1 MATIAPRA
9 GGRGRVKPLDAILAT
24 AEKKSLKRSLGAF
37 QLTLLG
43 IGAVIGTGIFVLTA
57 TAAQKAGPGM
67 MVSFIIAGAV
77 CAVAALC
84 YSELASM
91 VPVAG
96 SAYTYSYAVM
106 GEVVAWLVGWALI
119 LEYALGASA
128 VAVGWSGFI
137 SGLLDSVGMHLPH
150 ALKVGPEI
158 QWGFLQGGELGGL
171 INLPAVLVV
180 AFVTTLLVI
189 GTKESATFNAVLVVI
204 KITALSLFLV
214 ITLPMVS
221 GHAENFQ
228 PFAPRGW
235 GNPFS
240 GSGTGILG
248 AAASIFF
255 AYVGFD
261 AVSTAAEETKNPQRN
276 VPIGLIGSLLICTV
290 FYLLVAAGVVG
301 SFGAQPL
308 VDPATGLAFKEGS
321 PQLYAAAACQAA
333 HAPTVCSKEA
343 LAYILRQVSS
353 PLAGQ
358 LVGLAAAVALPSV
371 VLLMM
376 YGQTRIFFV
385 MARDGLL
392 PERLSTVHTRFRTPH
407 VVTIVTGIFVAIA
420 AAFLPVG
427 TLADYSNAG
436 TLFAFAAVSLGV
448 MILRKRDPNRPRP
461 FRTPALF
468 VVAPLSIAGC
478 LLLFVNLNMES
489 KLLFVTWTVLG
500 LVFYFLYGYRHSH
513 VARGITEV
521 PELAPEAPGSI
532 GVAPMPRA
540 PVPPQDIGEGD

>member
-1 MATIAPRA
+1 MATVAPRA
-9 GGRGRVKPLDAILAT
+9 PGRGRIKPLDEILAT

-67 MVSFIIAGAV
+67 MVSFIVAGAV

-106 GEVVAWLVGWALI
+106 GEIVAWLVGWALI

-137 SGLLDSVGMHLPH
+137 TGLLDHIGIHVPH
-150 ALKVGPEI
+150 ALAVGPPI
-158 QWGFLQGGELGGL
+158 QWGFLQGGEVGG
-171 INLPAVLVV
+171 IFNLPAVLVV
-180 AFVTTLLVI
+180 AVVTTLLVI
-189 GTKESATFNAVLVVI
+189 GTKESATVNAVLVCI
-204 KITALSLFLV
+204 KVAALTLFLI

-221 GHAENFQ
+221 GHMSNFE

-235 GNPFS
+235 GNPLS
-240 GSGTGILG
+240 SSGTGILG

-290 FYLLVAAGVVG
+290 FYLLVSAGVVG
-301 SFGAQPL
+301 AHGAQPL
-308 VDPATGLAFKEGS
+308 INSATGLPFKEGS
-321 PQLYAAAACQAA
+321 PELYGSAACQAA
-333 HAPTVCSKEA
+333 NAPTVCSKEA
-343 LAYILRQVSS
+343 LAYILRQVSN
-353 PLAGQ
+353 PLFGN

-392 PERLSTVHTRFRTPH
+392 PERLSTVHERFRTPY
-407 VVTIVTGIFVAIA
+407 VVTIVTGIVVAIA

-448 MILRKRDPNRPRP
+448 MILRKKDPNRPRP

-468 VVAPLSIAGC
+468 IVAPLSIAGC
-478 LLLFVNLNMES
+478 LLLFVNLNNES
-489 KLLFVTWTVLG
+489 KLLFVSWTVLG
-500 LVFYFLYGYRHSH
+500 LVIYFLYGYRNSN
-513 VARGITEV
+513 VARGIIEV
-521 PELAPEAPGSI
+521 PELSPEAPPSVGVGPLPGAPEPGS
-532 GVAPMPRA
+532 PEERR
-540 PVPPQDIGEGD
+540 